1 MRYEI
6 RREALVIYFEGEI
19 NSFNADNVEKE
30 AREIL
35 EKEEFKALVLDFASV
50 RYISS
55 AGLRIVLK
63 FKQQYKEVSI
73 EECSLEVYDIL
84 SMTGFT
90 NMLPVKKALKRLYV
104 SGAKVIGE
112 GFFSTVYRIDK
123 DTIVKVFNRTSDPDQ
138 IERELAMSKQAFVL
152 GIPTA
157 ISYDIVRVDD
167 KLGVRFEMLDCM
179 SLKNA
184 FLEYPDKYDEL
195 VDKYVALLK
204 KINTT
209 DTNNNPVFPDM
220 REFFFEKLSYIKH
233 FVDHDHYEK
242 MKALL
247 SQIPTRSTFVHG
259 DCHFKNI
266 MVQGD
271 EFLLIDMDTLSKGH
285 PIFELALIRAPY
297 VAFEA
302 DAPGNSEKFLGV
314 TAEFA
319 QKLYNDLVERYF
331 GTNRQTIK
339 DTLEIICSIH
349 MLYWNVIN
357 TPDNEARMK
366 GNKERLYALL
376 DKYDELDLGE

>member
-19 NSFNADNVEKE
+19 NSFNADNIEKE

-63 FKQQYKEVSI
+63 FKQQYKDVSI

-84 SMTGFT
+84 AMTGFV

-233 FVDHDHYEK
+233 FVDHEHYEK

-285 PIFELALIRAPY
+285 PVFELALIRAPY

>member
-1 MRYEI
+1 MRYENK
-6 RREALVIYFEGEI
+6 REALTIYFEGEI
-19 NSFNADNVEKE
+19 NSFNADNVEQE

-35 EKEEFKALVLDFASV
+35 DKEEFKALVLDFASV
-50 RYISS
+50 RYVSS

-63 FKQQYKEVSI
+63 FKQQYKDVSI

-90 NMLPVKKALKRLYV
+90 NMMPVKKALKRLYV

-233 FVDHDHYEK
+233 FVDHEHYEK

-314 TAEFA
+314 SAAFAE
-319 QKLYNDLVERYF
+319 KLYNDLVERYF

-349 MLYWNVIN
+349 MLYWNVVN